1 MVEKVGARKKL
12 EFDLNRLDFS
22 NLDSAFEALKTF
34 VDHCKEVSDE
44 YASTNEEVG
53 GLLGGEGVGE
63 LPSSVTP
70 SQIRTNSEFGKAAT
84 SQEKLRS
91 VEKKNYLTQQGL
103 FRFN

>member
-12 EFDLNRLDFS
+12 EFDLNHLDFS

-44 YASTNEEVG
+44 YASTNEEM
-53 GLLGGEGVGE
+53 GGETVGE

-70 SQIRTNSEFGKAAT
+70 RQIRTNSEFVKVNTAH
-84 SQEKLRS
+84 EKLRS